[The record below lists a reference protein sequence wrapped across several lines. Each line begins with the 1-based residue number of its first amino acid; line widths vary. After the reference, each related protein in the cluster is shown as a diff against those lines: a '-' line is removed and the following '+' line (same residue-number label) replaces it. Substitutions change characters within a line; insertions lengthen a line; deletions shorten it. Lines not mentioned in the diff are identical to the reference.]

1 MKLKK
6 FNSEELVCYYH
17 STLPVKL
24 PDYKFNEKGI
34 RGVWVSNVANIDTPK
49 TINAE
54 EYKDYLVKMIANIAS
69 YNINLIV
76 FQVRPTSDA
85 YYKSKLNPWSRF
97 ITGTEGKDPG
107 FDVLEFVIEEAKKY
121 GIEVHA
127 WMNPYRVA
135 SATLEQMGLSKEEY
149 LNTLDE
155 LNYARRHPEDTILDG
170 LGKVILKPASETV
183 IKFVT
188 DTIMEVVE
196 NYDVTGVHIDDYFYP
211 YAKVPVSE
219 EEEDFNKAKEAN
231 PELSMDDW
239 RRENVNKMIRSIH
252 QSLKAFNEKNQK
264 CVEFGISPFAIYRT
278 HISLKEDGWE
288 KGSLHSAGAL
298 QCYTD
303 LYSDVY
309 KWMEEGW
316 IDYVVPQV
324 YFSFERRD
332 VNYHDLT
339 KWWVERCAETGT
351 KLYIGQGLYQM
362 GVNEVWQNPLEI
374 DNQLRFNQQFAN
386 ISGTIFFTY
395 RDLVPGQNI
404 IKDAAISLLK
414 ARWNEAKYE
423 AELKEKAAKAK

>member
-24 PDYKFNEKGI
+24 PDYKFNEKGV

-239 RRENVNKMIRSIH
+239 RRENVNKMIRNIH

>member
-24 PDYKFNEKGI
+24 PDYKFNEKGV

-135 SATLEQMGLSKEEY
+135 GATLEQMGLSKEEY

-239 RRENVNKMIRSIH
+239 RRENVNKMIRNIH

>member
-49 TINAE
+49 TTNKE
-54 EYKDYLVKMIANIAS
+54 EYKDYLAKMIANIAS

-97 ITGTEGKDPG
+97 ITGTEGQDPG

-135 SATLEQMGLSKEEY
+135 SASLEQMGLSKEEY

-170 LGKVILKPASETV
+170 LGKVILKPASQTV
-183 IKFVT
+183 IQFVT

-239 RRENVNKMIRSIH
+239 RRENVNKMIKSIH
-252 QSLKAFNEKNQK
+252 QSLKAFNEKNK
-264 CVEFGISPFAIYRT
+264 KHVEFGISPFAIYRT

-309 KWMEEGW
+309 KWMAEGW

-339 KWWVERCAETGT
+339 KWWVDRCSETGT

-374 DNQLRFNQQFAN
+374 DNQLRFNEQFDN

-404 IKDAAISLLK
+404 IKDAAIALLK

-423 AELKEKAAKAK
+423 AELKEKASKAK

>member
-1 MKLKK
+1 
-6 FNSEELVCYYH
+6 
-17 STLPVKL
+17 
-24 PDYKFNEKGI
+24 
-34 RGVWVSNVANIDTPK
+34 
-49 TINAE
+49 
-54 EYKDYLVKMIANIAS
+54 
-69 YNINLIV
+69 
-76 FQVRPTSDA
+76 
-85 YYKSKLNPWSRF
+85 
-97 ITGTEGKDPG
+97 
-107 FDVLEFVIEEAKKY
+107 
-121 GIEVHA
+121 
-127 WMNPYRVA
+127 MNPYRVA
-135 SATLEQMGLSKEEY
+135 SATLEQMGLTKEAY
-149 LNTLDE
+149 LETLAP

-170 LGKVILKPASETV
+170 SGKVILKPASETV
-183 IKFVT
+183 IQFVT

-219 EEEDFNKAKEAN
+219 EEEDFNKAKVAN

-239 RRENVNKMIRSIH
+239 RRDNVNKMIQKIH
-252 QSLKAFNEKNQK
+252 EALSAYNKKNK
-264 CVEFGISPFAIYRT
+264 KHVEFGISPFAIYRT

-324 YFSFERRD
+324 YFSFERKD

-339 KWWVERCAETGT
+339 KWWVERTKETGT

-362 GVNEVWQNPLEI
+362 GSNEVWQNPLEI
-374 DNQLRFNQQFAN
+374 DNQLRFNEQFDN

-404 IKDAAISLLK
+404 IKDAAIALLK
-414 ARWNEAKYE
+414 ARWNEE
-423 AELKEKAAKAK
+423 AYRQELIEKANKPK